1 MGKPLVHRCHCFLKG
16 YPMAPPEFWPQ
27 PADLNLRGLV
37 LADVAWPAAVV
48 GVMALLYV
56 VALVSGLI
64 ILLPTL
70 VKDFFALRIRKNIKR
85 LWMDVHNA
93 LGIVSLPFHLVM
105 ALTCVVFAFHDEFY
119 QAQGA
124 VVYPSGLQWE
134 KHAETP
140 PLSRALPLPTSE
152 LLRKVNAQ
160 LPDFLEGTV
169 TGLDVRYG
177 TRARTFASTHLA
189 PYIGEVD
196 THDLPGQLTRWCPG
210 TVRSTRS
217 SCCISAVTAATPCA
231 GCIC

>member
-1 MGKPLVHRCHCFLKG
+1 M
-16 YPMAPPEFWPQ
+16 
-27 PADLNLRGLV
+27 

-56 VALVSGLI
+56 VPLVSGLI

-70 VKDFFALRIRKNIKR
+70 VKDFFALRIRKNIKQ

-119 QAQGA
+119 QVQGA

-140 PLSRALPLPTSE
+140 PLSRALPLPASE

-160 LPDFLEGTV
+160 LPDFEVHSFSFHQNRTGTLEGTV
-169 TGLDVRYG
+169 TGLVVSHVE
-177 TRARTFASTHLA
+177 TRGFMCHEEPLVAPHRVIPAQAGIQVCPQST
-189 PYIGEVD
+189 
-196 THDLPGQLTRWCPG
+196 
-210 TVRSTRS
+210 
-217 SCCISAVTAATPCA
+217 A
-231 GCIC
+231 G